1 MGKAT
6 GLMKELSGKIG
17 PLQFQQTKSGKV
29 AVYVAPE
36 VPETPLRTKKQG
48 ELRMAWGN
56 LGAVYTQFRSTLKKS
71 HENLPAGTSDYN
83 AFIKENVRMT
93 CVYLKKSEL
102 DNGGCVLAPYKIS
115 NGKLQGIDYEMNGDG
130 VLVTDIALGDLVIT
144 EDTTLADFSVA
155 LETMNEDWED
165 GDQLTF
171 FYGTQKVDSQGV
183 PRAKIRGWKVKL
195 DVTDETL
202 LWTVVSELGFS
213 SVPSAGSGQGGYYRG
228 MGASIENGAAAWV
241 HSREDEQKN
250 LTVSS
255 QRLVVDSSVL
265 ESYMGQAAFDA
276 SVQSYG
282 GITSRKAFLH
292 PDEETNGMRNGWVT
306 PTNGGT
312 GGSGSGTTEP
322 GNNGSAETGGG
333 TTGGGTTNSQTVA
346 APQFSGET
354 QFTDTTQV
362 TMSGPDGASIY
373 YTTDGSTPTAESTQ
387 YSAPVTL
394 SVTTTIKAIA
404 IKDGV
409 SSAVIE
415 QTYTKSDGNGGSGM
429 DQN

>member
-1 MGKAT
+1 
-6 GLMKELSGKIG
+6 
-17 PLQFQQTKSGKV
+17 
-29 AVYVAPE
+29 
-36 VPETPLRTKKQG
+36 
-48 ELRMAWGN
+48 
-56 LGAVYTQFRSTLKKS
+56 
-71 HENLPAGTSDYN
+71 
-83 AFIKENVRMT
+83 
-93 CVYLKKSEL
+93 
-102 DNGGCVLAPYKIS
+102 
-115 NGKLQGIDYEMNGDG
+115 
-130 VLVTDIALGDLVIT
+130 
-144 EDTTLADFSVA
+144 
-155 LETMNEDWED
+155 
-165 GDQLTF
+165 
-171 FYGTQKVDSQGV
+171 
-183 PRAKIRGWKVKL
+183 
-195 DVTDETL
+195 
-202 LWTVVSELGFS
+202 
-213 SVPSAGSGQGGYYRG
+213 

-312 GGSGSGTTEP
+312 GGSGSGTTGGGTTEP
-322 GNNGSAETGGG
+322 GNNGSTETGGG
-333 TTGGGTTNSQTVA
+333 TSGGNGSVTPATVA

-362 TMSGPDGASIY
+362 TMTGPDGATIY
-373 YTTDGSTPTAESTQ
+373 YTLDGGTPTAESTQ

-394 SVTTTIKAIA
+394 SATTTVKAIA

-409 SSAVIE
+409 SSSVTE